1 MSCCGSFCVISQ
13 TLKKLWCNLT
23 SSIVIFK
30 TSQGWKNLDENSHKS
45 PLISSCRKAPL
56 WAQAAATRRENKK
69 TCQRVKLKSFLRWS
83 LALCNQQNGNN
94 WGNGLAWSVTFKL
107 NNHLPSFPFLFL
119 FIITFMFVWKPELFW
134 SASRLRPRFIWT
146 QSHVMVHRVQTSLFA
161 WYQCTL
167 YSAWLISPQAKL
179 TAFFFSKIR
188 LLAYEQIACN
198 AGSFQP

>member
-1 MSCCGSFCVISQ
+1 MSCCFCVISL
-13 TLKKLWCNLT
+13 TFKKLWCNLT
-23 SSIVIFK
+23 YSIVIFK
-30 TSQGWKNLDENSHKS
+30 TSHISDGINLDESSHKS

-56 WAQAAATRRENKK
+56 WAHAAATRRENKK

-83 LALCNQQNGNN
+83 LALCKKQNRKN
-94 WGNGLAWSVTFKL
+94 WEMVYHGLSQSNL
-107 NNHLPSFPFLFL
+107 NDHLPSSCV

-146 QSHVMVHRVQTSLFA
+146 QSHAMVHRVQTSLFA

-167 YSAWLISPQAKL
+167 YSAWLISPEAKL